1 MNPPWN
7 RLVRPKGPGRSEPRK
22 RSPRFVPCLESLED
36 RCLPSVIPYITFAD
50 GTSGQPVAGQ
60 SSQTLENS
68 LQPTLTGYQA
78 DISITVAYSGTAI
91 NYVTYTSVGA
101 VTLIPAATL
110 SLNNVV

>member
-1 MNPPWN
+1 MNPPWT
-7 RLVRPKGPGRSEPRK
+7 PIAKSKPDPSGRRNPAKPRAY
-22 RSPRFVPCLESLED
+22 FVPCLESLED

-50 GTSGQPVAGQ
+50 GTVGQPVAGQ
-60 SSQTLENS
+60 SIQTQDNS

-101 VTLIPAATL
+101 VTLIPAAT
-110 SLNNVV
+110 